1 MTEYVKHRYS
11 GRIYQIMRD
20 HGPDNPYLWSPW
32 DFASRYP
39 SQDVWNRFFVPCEKP
54 EIMPKHYA
62 ISIPKELEWEKRRLF
77 REEPLVVKAPEGT
90 KPKPRKGHRE
100 EKPQE
105 PEESKEPTGEYT
117 LADLCGEL
125 GMSPAKARKLLRS
138 KGKKPPEGGWKWS
151 NKEAAKSIKR
161 FLRKF

>member
-20 HGPDNPYLWSPW
+20 HGPDHPYLWSPW

-39 SQDVWNRFFVPCEKP
+39 SQDVWDRFFVPCEKP

-77 REEPLVVKAPEGT
+77 REEPLVVKTPVDT
-90 KPKPRKGHRE
+90 RPKPKKVHRE
-100 EKPQE
+100 KAE
-105 PEESKEPTGEYT
+105 PKEPTGEYT

-138 KGKKPPEGGWKWS
+138 HGKKPPAGGWKWP
-151 NKEAAKSIKR
+151 NKEDAKSTKR

>member
-20 HGPDNPYLWSPW
+20 HGPDHPYLWSPW

-39 SQDVWNRFFVPCEKP
+39 SQDVWDRFFVPCEKP

-77 REEPLVVKAPEGT
+77 QEEPLVVKTPVDT
-90 KPKPRKGHRE
+90 RPKPKKVHRE
-100 EKPQE
+100 KAE
-105 PEESKEPTGEYT
+105 PKEPTGEYT

-138 KGKKPPEGGWKWS
+138 HGKKPPAGGWKWP
-151 NKEAAKSIKR
+151 NKEDAKSTKR
-161 FLRKF
+161 FLRKS

>member
-20 HGPDNPYLWSPW
+20 HGPDHPYLWSPW

-39 SQDVWNRFFVPCEKP
+39 SPDIWNRFFVPCEKP

-77 REEPLVVKAPEGT
+77 REEPLMVKAPVET
-90 KPKPRKGHRE
+90 KPKHKKVHRE
-100 EKPQE
+100 KTE
-105 PEESKEPTGEYT
+105 PKEPKEPTGEYT

-125 GMSPAKARKLLRS
+125 GMLPSKARKLLRS
-138 KGKKPPEGGWKWS
+138 HGKKPPAGGWRWP
-151 NKEAAKSIKR
+151 NKEAAKSTKR

>member
-20 HGPDNPYLWSPW
+20 HGPDHPYLWSPW

-39 SQDVWNRFFVPCEKP
+39 SQDTWDRFFVPCEKP

-77 REEPLVVKAPEGT
+77 REEPLVVKAPVDT
-90 KPKPRKGHRE
+90 KPKPKKVHRE
-100 EKPQE
+100 ETE
-105 PEESKEPTGEYT
+105 PKEPTGEYT

-138 KGKKPPEGGWKWS
+138 HGKKPPAGGWKWP
-151 NKEAAKSIKR
+151 NKEDAKSTKR

>member
-20 HGPDNPYLWSPW
+20 HGPDHPYLWSPW

-39 SQDVWNRFFVPCEKP
+39 GQAIWDRFFVPCEKP

-62 ISIPKELEWEKRRLF
+62 ISISKELEWEKRRLF
-77 REEPLVVKAPEGT
+77 REEPLVVKTPVDT
-90 KPKPRKGHRE
+90 RPKAKKVHRE
-100 EKPQE
+100 KAE
-105 PEESKEPTGEYT
+105 PKEPKEPTEEYT
-117 LADLCGEL
+117 LANLCGEL

-138 KGKKPPEGGWKWS
+138 HGKKPPAGGWKWP
-151 NKEAAKSIKR
+151 NKEAAKGIKR

>member
-20 HGPDNPYLWSPW
+20 HGPDHPYLWSPW

-39 SQDVWNRFFVPCEKP
+39 SQDIWNRFFVPCEKP

-77 REEPLVVKAPEGT
+77 REEPLVVKAPVDT
-90 KPKPRKGHRE
+90 RPKPKKAHRE
-100 EKPQE
+100 KAE
-105 PEESKEPTGEYT
+105 PKEFKEPTGEYT

-138 KGKKPPEGGWKWS
+138 HGKKPPAGGWKWP
-151 NKEAAKSIKR
+151 NKEDAKSTKR

>member
-20 HGPDNPYLWSPW
+20 HGQDHPYLWSPW

-39 SQDVWNRFFVPCEKP
+39 SQDVWDRFFVLCEKP
-54 EIMPKHYA
+54 ETMPKHYA

-77 REEPLVVKAPEGT
+77 LEEPLVVKSPEGT
-90 KPKPRKGHRE
+90 KPKPRKAPRE
-100 EKPQE
+100 ERTKKPK
-105 PEESKEPTGEYT
+105 ESKESTGKYT

-138 KGKKPPEGGWKWS
+138 KGKKPPAGGWKWP
-151 NKEAAKSIKR
+151 NKEASKSIKR

>member
-1 MTEYVKHRYS
+1 MTEYIKHRYS

-20 HGPDNPYLWSPW
+20 HGPDHPYLWSPW

-39 SQDVWNRFFVPCEKP
+39 SQAIWDRFFVPCEKP

-77 REEPLVVKAPEGT
+77 REEPLVVKAPVDT
-90 KPKPRKGHRE
+90 KPNPKKVHRE
-100 EKPQE
+100 KAE
-105 PEESKEPTGEYT
+105 PKETKGPTGEYT

-138 KGKKPPEGGWKWS
+138 HGKKPPAGGWKWP
-151 NKEAAKSIKR
+151 NKEAAKSTKR

>member
-77 REEPLVVKAPEGT
+77 REEPLVVKTPVDT
-90 KPKPRKGHRE
+90 RPKAKKVHRG
-100 EKPQE
+100 KAE
-105 PEESKEPTGEYT
+105 PKEPKGPTEEYT
-117 LADLCGEL
+117 LANLCGEL

-138 KGKKPPEGGWKWS
+138 HGKKPPEGGWKWP
-151 NKEAAKSIKR
+151 NKEAAKGIKR

>member
-77 REEPLVVKAPEGT
+77 REEPLVVKAPVDT
-90 KPKPRKGHRE
+90 RPKPKKVHRE
-100 EKPQE
+100 KAEPQE
-105 PEESKEPTGEYT
+105 PTEEYT

-138 KGKKPPEGGWKWS
+138 HGKKPPAGGWKWP
-151 NKEAAKSIKR
+151 NKEDAKSTKR

>member
-20 HGPDNPYLWSPW
+20 HGPDHPYLWSPW

-39 SQDVWNRFFVPCEKP
+39 SQDVWDRFFVPCEKP

-77 REEPLVVKAPEGT
+77 REEPLVVKTPVDT
-90 KPKPRKGHRE
+90 RPKPKKVHRE
-100 EKPQE
+100 KAE
-105 PEESKEPTGEYT
+105 PKEPTEEYT

-138 KGKKPPEGGWKWS
+138 HGKKPPAGGWKWP
-151 NKEAAKSIKR
+151 NKEDAKSTKR